1 MTVIDSLIDEYV
13 AWLFAESPTLA
24 TFHGADGHD
33 DEMPDLSADG
43 FARRDAAE
51 DSWSRRFGKLADNDL
66 SADER
71 IDRDLVLS
79 HLKGSSITRDWRR
92 WQRDPD
98 SYVSAGLMGVFSLFV
113 RRLHPEPE
121 LVRAAIARLND
132 VPRVLDEGRTNLDP
146 DMASDLLV
154 NRALGQCRAAV
165 VYNRDLLPAEVSDDA
180 LRAEIA
186 DAGAAAA
193 AAYESFAEFLSV
205 LAGKASGDWALGEDR
220 YSRLL
225 REKEL
230 LADDAASLR
239 ERGRAAHAALDAEMR
254 ELCREHWGDDDWRAR
269 LDAVNADRP
278 DTPDAMRDGYERW
291 TNDARAFL
299 VEHDL
304 VSLPDG
310 ERCTVEPSP
319 PFQRPVLAVASYF
332 QPPAMRPSLEG
343 RFNVPYPP
351 EGTPDY
357 EIAERL
363 ADNSYPSMP
372 TTSVHEAYPG
382 HHWHFAW
389 MQANTGALR
398 RLVTTA
404 YFVEGWGL
412 YSEVMMREQGFYR
425 DPGQELCHLDA
436 RIFRAARIVA
446 DTSLHCGDMTFDE
459 ATAYMHKD
467 TGLTEATAR
476 AEVTRYCTWPTQA
489 ASYLTGSLEI
499 ERMRARWLT
508 EGHGGLRDFHDRLAG
523 SGGLPM
529 ALAERALFG

>member
-1 MTVIDSLIDEYV
+1 VIDSLIDDYV
-13 AWLFAESPTLA
+13 AWLFTESPTLA

-33 DEMPDLSADG
+33 HEMPDLSAG
-43 FARRDAAE
+43 GHARREAAE
-51 DSWSRRFGKLADNDL
+51 DDWAKRFGALADSDL
-66 SADER
+66 TPDQR

-79 HLKGSSITRDWRR
+79 QLTGSSITRSWQRWR
-92 WQRDPD
+92 RDPD

-113 RRLHPEPE
+113 RKLHPEPE
-121 LVRAAIARLND
+121 LVEAAVARLAQ
-132 VPRVLDEGRTNLDP
+132 VPSVLAEGRANLDEDL
-146 DMASDLLV
+146 ASELLV

-165 VYNRDLLPAEVSDDA
+165 VYSRDLLPAEVSDEK

-186 DAGAAAA
+186 EAGAAAA
-193 AAYESFAEFLSV
+193 DAYESFATHLTD
-205 LAGKASGDWALGEDR
+205 LAAKAKGDWALGEER

-230 LADDAASLR
+230 LADDASSLR
-239 ERGRAAHAALDAEMR
+239 ERGQAAHAALDTEMR
-254 ELCREHWGDDDWRAR
+254 ALCRTHWGDDDWRAR
-269 LDAVNADRP
+269 LDLVNADRP
-278 DTPDAMRDGYERW
+278 DTPEAMRDGYERW

-304 VSLPDG
+304 VSFPEG
-310 ERCTVEPSP
+310 ESCTVEPSP

-351 EGTPDY
+351 EGTS
-357 EIAERL
+357 AEELAQRL

-389 MQANTGALR
+389 MQAKANTLR
-398 RLVTTA
+398 RLVTTS

-412 YSEVMMREQGFYR
+412 YTEVMMREQGFYT

-446 DTSLHCGDMTFDE
+446 DTSLHCGDMSFDE
-459 ATAYMHKD
+459 AVTYMHEN
-467 TGLTEATAR
+467 TGLTESTAR
-476 AEVTRYCTWPTQA
+476 AEVTRYCAWPTQA

-499 ERMRARWLT
+499 ERMRAKWLD
-508 EGHGGLRDFHDRLAG
+508 EGRGSLRDFHDRIAG
-523 SGGLPM
+523 SGALPI
-529 ALAERALFG
+529 ALAERALFA

>member
-1 MTVIDSLIDEYV
+1 M
-13 AWLFAESPTLA
+13 AWLFTESPTLA

-33 DEMPDLSADG
+33 DELPDLSAG
-43 FARRDAAE
+43 GQARREAAE
-51 DSWSRRFGKLADNDL
+51 DEWARRFHELDDEAL
-66 SADER
+66 STDER

-79 HLKGSSITRDWRR
+79 QLTGSSITRDWRR

-98 SYVSAGLMGVFSLFV
+98 SYVSAGLMGVFSLFI

-121 LVRAAIARLND
+121 LVRAAVARLGQ
-132 VPRVLDEGRTNLDP
+132 VPRVLEEGRANLDAEL
-146 DMASDLLV
+146 ASELLV

-165 VYNRDLLPAEVSDDA
+165 VYSRDLLPAEVADDK
-180 LRAEIA
+180 LRAEITE
-186 DAGAAAA
+186 AGAAAA
-193 AAYESFAEFLSV
+193 NAYESFAEHLTG
-205 LAGKASGDWALGEDR
+205 LAGRAKGDWALGEQR

-239 ERGRAAHAALDAEMR
+239 ERGRAAHAALDTEMR
-254 ELCREHWGDDDWRAR
+254 ELCRVHWGDEDWRAR
-269 LDAVNADRP
+269 LDLVNADRP
-278 DTPDAMRDGYERW
+278 DTPEAMRDGYERW

-304 VSLPDG
+304 VSFPDG

-351 EGTPDY
+351 EGTSS
-357 EIAERL
+357 EELAQRL

-389 MQANTGALR
+389 MQVHANSLR
-398 RLVTTA
+398 RLVTTS

-412 YSEVMMREQGFYR
+412 YSEVMMREQGFYT

-446 DTSLHCGDMTFDE
+446 DT
-459 ATAYMHKD
+459 
-467 TGLTEATAR
+467 
-476 AEVTRYCTWPTQA
+476 
-489 ASYLTGSLEI
+489 
-499 ERMRARWLT
+499 
-508 EGHGGLRDFHDRLAG
+508 
-523 SGGLPM
+523 
-529 ALAERALFG
+529 

>member
-1 MTVIDSLIDEYV
+1 VIDSLIDDYV
-13 AWLFAESPTLA
+13 AWLFTESPPLA
-24 TFHGADGHD
+24 TYHGADGHD
-33 DEMPDLSADG
+33 DEMPDLSAAG
-43 FARRDAAE
+43 HARREGAE
-51 DSWSRRFGKLADNDL
+51 DEWARRFRELRDDNL
-66 SADER
+66 QPDER

-79 HLKGSSITRDWRR
+79 QLTGSAITRDWRR

-121 LVRAAIARLND
+121 LVRAAIARLEE
-132 VPRVLDEGRTNLDP
+132 VPRILDEGRANLDA
-146 DMASDLLV
+146 DLASELLV

-165 VYNRDLLPAEVSDDA
+165 VYSRDLLPAEVSDEK
-180 LRAEIA
+180 LRAAIT

-193 AAYESFAEFLSV
+193 AAYESFADHLTE
-205 LAGKASGDWALGEDR
+205 LAGRAKGDWALGEER

-239 ERGRAAHAALDAEMR
+239 ERGRAAHAALDTEMR
-254 ELCREHWGDDDWRAR
+254 ELCQTHWGDGDWRAR
-269 LDAVNADRP
+269 LDIVNADRP
-278 DTPDAMRDGYERW
+278 ETPEAMRDGYERW
-291 TNDARAFL
+291 TADARAFL

-304 VSLPDG
+304 VSFPEG
-310 ERCTVEPSP
+310 EECTVEPSP

-332 QPPAMRPSLEG
+332 QPPAMRPSLKG

-351 EGTPDY
+351 EGTTP
-357 EIAERL
+357 EELAQRL

-389 MQANTGALR
+389 MQANASTVR
-398 RLVTTA
+398 RLITTS

-412 YSEVMMREQGFYR
+412 YTEVMMREQGFYT

-446 DTSLHCGDMTFDE
+446 DTSLHCGDMSFDE
-459 ATAYMHKD
+459 AVAYMHEN

-476 AEVTRYCTWPTQA
+476 AEVTRYCAWPTQA

-499 ERMRARWLT
+499 ERMRAKWFS
-508 EGHGGLRDFHDRLAG
+508 EGRGSLRDFHDRIAG
-523 SGGLPM
+523 SGALPI
-529 ALAERALFG
+529 ALAESALFA